1 MTIDDAIRILWE
13 AIQRGDH
20 FPATLQGK
28 LSLDDAYRV
37 QLGILARRVEAGE
50 QQSGWKVAL
59 SGAALRQARGLDE
72 PVFGYLL
79 ASGHFISGQTLPYDD
94 IFNPAIES
102 ELFITM
108 GQRLR
113 GPGVTRAQVLE
124 AVAKVE
130 PAFEVVSMRSN
141 MTADMALGVA
151 DNIAQWG
158 YVTGDPVM
166 PYPKELVLAQVTA
179 NIRRNG
185 QVEAQVRSADVLDD
199 QLDSVAWLTNALA
212 RYDLALEA
220 GHGVL
225 TGSFTRPTPIAKG
238 DQWTTQ
244 FSDVGAVTANFV

>member
-1 MTIDDAIRILWE
+1 MTIEEAIRILWD
-13 AIQRGDH
+13 AIQQGDH
-20 FPATLQGK
+20 FPAALQGK

-37 QLGILARRVEAGE
+37 QLGILARQVEAGE
-50 QQSGWKVAL
+50 QQSGWKVAI
-59 SGAALRQARGLDE
+59 SGAALRQARGLAE

-79 ASGHFISGQTLPYDD
+79 ASGHFISGQTLPYGD
-94 IFNPAIES
+94 IPNPAIES

-108 GQRLR
+108 GQRR
-113 GPGVTRAQVLE
+113 QGPDVTRAQTLE
-124 AVAKVE
+124 AVAKIE

-158 YVTGDPVM
+158 YVTGDAMV
-166 PYPKELVLAQVTA
+166 PYPKDLLLAEVTA
-179 NIRRNG
+179 HIRRNG

-199 QLDSVAWLTNALA
+199 QLDSIAWLANALA
-212 RYDLALEA
+212 RYDLALEE

-225 TGSFTRPTPIAKG
+225 TGSFTRPTPVAKG

-244 FSDVGAVTANFV
+244 FSDVGAVTTSFV